1 LFVTVIGGYRQLD
14 TSVEASEPHDF
25 AVRRQATSSARRFGA
40 VNAAEYRSPY
50 RKNASISDISE
61 ILQHIGAY
69 LPAPTRNGYLPDLL
83 LACSCKH
90 FRSNPRAPRAWPAFC
105 EVTNEIVARGADGR
119 QKEVDFD
126 RVLNRDRGG
135 GPGANRIAA
144 NAGINS

>member
-50 RKNASISDISE
+50 GKNASISDISE

-69 LPAPTRNGYLPDLL
+69 LPAPTRNGYLPDCYWHV
-83 LACSCKH
+83 LASISV
-90 FRSNPRAPRAWPAFC
+90 RTRAR
-105 EVTNEIVARGADGR
+105 
-119 QKEVDFD
+119 
-126 RVLNRDRGG
+126 RVL
-135 GPGANRIAA
+135 GPLFAK
-144 NAGINS
+144 